1 MDFYADRYLGTNLPT
16 NPDYA
21 QLARDMG
28 AIGIRVEDYGDVQDA
43 VREAMASGRPA
54 VIEGVI
60 EGGKDVL
67 AEPFRRDALKKTPT
81 QTREIRRNQRGLN
94 RFYG

>member
-1 MDFYADRYLGTNLPT
+1 MYGERYVGSDLKE

-28 AIGIRVEDYGDVQDA
+28 AIGIKVEDYNDVQDA
-43 VREAMASGRPA
+43 VQEAMDSGRPA

-60 EGGKDVL
+60 EGGKNVL
-67 AEPFRRDALKKTPT
+67 ADPFRRDALSLPHRLLDKYKSTNLT
-81 QTREIRRNQRGLN
+81 AADD
-94 RFYG
+94 